1 MQSSVGRRRRHGL
14 GRLDDGRRF
23 LPTYVDWCLYG
34 VSYRMRMRGYK
45 NMDNMAPA
53 SSQADPDW
61 PELRQQRRAIVV
73 VDVVESVR
81 LMQANEADVI
91 DRWRRFVNEVRT
103 RVLPSHGG
111 RLVKSLGDGLLLE
124 FENVTAAVTC
134 ALELQ
139 SLIGKYNV
147 GRLASEHFALRV
159 GVNVSEVVVDADDI
173 YGIGVNLAARL
184 TGLASPGEIVV
195 SPEVRD
201 VLVDGLDADLED
213 MGECYVKHLDEP
225 LRAFRLRRAVAPRLP
240 AFEPDEEPDMRA
252 VVAVVPFEFRGGLRG
267 AEYEAIGELI
277 ADGVIALLSKSSSV
291 RLISRLSSSVFRG
304 RAAELE
310 TVAQRLGAA
319 YVLSGSYQ
327 CIGSRVSLVAE
338 ISQAKGGMVVWAD
351 RMLADQGDLIQSESE
366 LLNMLAA
373 AVAREVPAAEASIAR
388 LQPLPSLTG
397 YSLQLGGVSLM
408 HRSAGRDFTHAK
420 AVLEHLTERYPRMAL
435 PRAWLAKWYVLRV
448 TRGMVQNAGDEA
460 AIAMDHIRR
469 ALDADPSCS
478 LALAM
483 RGFVQ
488 CHMLRDLE
496 KALASIDEAIQVNP
510 SDSLGWLFKGVV
522 HSLWGEGKPA
532 LDAVSR
538 AQLLSP
544 LDPLQYYYDALAAA
558 AALSAGEWELAV
570 QTARRSLRSNRMHS
584 QNLRS
589 LVIGLVQLGQM
600 GEASQVAK
608 HLLTLEPGLTIA
620 GYLERSPAG
629 ANPTRRL
636 YADALAR
643 AGVPKS

>member
-1 MQSSVGRRRRHGL
+1 
-14 GRLDDGRRF
+14 
-23 LPTYVDWCLYG
+23 
-34 VSYRMRMRGYK
+34 
-45 NMDNMAPA
+45 MDNMAPA
-53 SSQADPDW
+53 TSQADPDW

-103 RVLPSHGG
+103 QVLPKHGG

-124 FENVTAAVTC
+124 FETVPAAVAS
-134 ALELQ
+134 ALEFQ
-139 SLIGKYNV
+139 SLIGNYNA
-147 GRLASEHFALRV
+147 GRDASQHLALRI
-159 GVNVSEVVVDADDI
+159 GVNVSDIVVDDDDI
-173 YGIGVNLAARL
+173 YGVGVNLTSRL
-184 TGLASPGEIVV
+184 AGLARPGEIVV

-201 VLVDGLDADLED
+201 DLVDGLDADLED
-213 MGECYVKHLDEP
+213 MGECYVKHLEQP
-225 LRAFRLRRAVAPRLP
+225 VRAFRLGWAAAPRLP
-240 AFEPDEEPDMRA
+240 VFEQDDEKDMRA
-252 VVAVVPFEFRGGLRG
+252 VVAVVPFEFRGGLHG
-267 AEYEAIGELI
+267 AEFDAIGELI
-277 ADGVIALLSKSSSV
+277 ADGVIALLSKSASV
-291 RLISRLSSSVFRG
+291 RLISRLSSSAFRG
-304 RAAELE
+304 RGTELE

-327 CIGSRVSLVAE
+327 CVGTRVALVAE

-351 RMLADQGDLIQSESE
+351 RIVADQGDLIQAESE
-366 LLNMLAA
+366 LLNALAS

-408 HRSAGRDFTHAK
+408 HRSAGRDFAHARV
-420 AVLEHLTERYPRMAL
+420 VLEHLTERYPRMAL

-448 TRGMVQNAGDEA
+448 TRGMVQNAGDQA
-460 AIAMDHIRR
+460 AIAMDHTRR
-469 ALDADPSCS
+469 AIDADPTCS

-483 RGFVQ
+483 QGFVQ
-488 CHMLRDLE
+488 CHMLRDLD
-496 KALASIDEAIQVNP
+496 KALVSIDQAIQVNP
-510 SDSLGWLFKGVV
+510 SDSLAWLFKGVV
-522 HSLWGEGKPA
+522 HSLWGQGESA
-532 LDAVSR
+532 LNSVSR
-538 AQLLSP
+538 AQSLSP
-544 LDPLQYYYDALAAA
+544 MDPLQYYYDALAAA

-600 GEASQVAK
+600 ADARQVAGQ
-608 HLLTLEPGLTIA
+608 LLTLEPGLTIA

-636 YADALAR
+636 YADSLAR
-643 AGVPKS
+643 AGVPRS